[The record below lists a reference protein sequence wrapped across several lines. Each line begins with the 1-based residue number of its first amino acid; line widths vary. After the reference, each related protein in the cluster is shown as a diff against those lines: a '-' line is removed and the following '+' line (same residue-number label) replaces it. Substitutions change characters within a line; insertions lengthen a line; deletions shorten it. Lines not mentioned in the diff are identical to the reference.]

1 MRRLLLAATFGL
13 LATTVALTRGV
24 TQQTAAV
31 IENTAAGNLIVH
43 PINHATLRF
52 EFKGKQYYCDPSGRA
67 EWPTLPKADY
77 IFITHEHGDHLNPM
91 IVDIIK
97 SSTVAVYMNASAQ
110 SKSSSTVPNAQI
122 IAHGEKKA
130 VGDATVEA
138 IPAYNLT
145 PERLMFHPKDRN
157 DNGYLLT
164 FGGKRVYV
172 AGDTEDIPEMRALK
186 NIDLAFL
193 PCNLPYTMD
202 AKQCAAGAR
211 AFKPKVLYP
220 YHQGKTNPNEVK
232 DALADVKEIEVR
244 VLALP

>member
-1 MRRLLLAATFGL
+1 MRKSMLALTFGL
-13 LATTVALTRGV
+13 LLTAVALTRGL
-24 TQQTAAV
+24 TQQNV
-31 IENTAAGNLIVH
+31 IATEKTNDGNLIVH

-52 EFKGKQYYCDPSGRA
+52 EYKGKQYYCDPSGRA
-67 EWPTLPKADY
+67 EWATLPKADY
-77 IFITHEHGDHLNPM
+77 IFITHEHGDHLSPM
-91 IVDIIK
+91 VVDIIK
-97 SSTVAVYMNASAQ
+97 KNTVMVFMNASSHTKA
-110 SKSSSTVPNAQI
+110 SSTVPNATVLN
-122 IAHGEKKA
+122 HGEKKS
-130 VGDATVEA
+130 VGDAMVEA

-145 PERLMFHPKDRN
+145 AERLNFHPKERK

-186 NIDLAFL
+186 NVDFAFL

-220 YHQGKTNPNEVK
+220 YHQGRTDPNEVK
-232 DALADVKEIEVR
+232 QALADVKEIEVR
-244 VLALP
+244 VLPLP